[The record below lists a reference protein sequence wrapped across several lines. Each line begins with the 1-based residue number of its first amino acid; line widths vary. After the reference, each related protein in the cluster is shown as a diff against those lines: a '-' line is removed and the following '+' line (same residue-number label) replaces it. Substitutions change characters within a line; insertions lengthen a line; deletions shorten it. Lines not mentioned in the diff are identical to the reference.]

1 MDINKKENEN
11 TNKLAKAYKLIIVA
25 LVLIILAFIL
35 GIVVLKLFGDEEGQ
49 GNSIINTPD
58 ISATSKPI
66 PNVTD
71 IVKLSEELLQLDTTE
86 VEWNKKAEDSNSKG
100 LYCISDTNEKYLV
113 YNIDSNNISNEGY
126 TLADFDHIW
135 INSEDNNFYAVINL
149 SGEVVDL
156 SGYYILVRDETRT
169 YAARAII
176 NCYEAK
182 EVILKG
188 TAVTGTIIAPYAN
201 IVYEDTYVYGQVHGK
216 SYEGTQKF
224 YKEVLFTG
232 YSSLMSDL
240 RYADIK
246 VDAIRIA
253 AIEFLVENDDL
264 GTYSDYT
271 TGSKLRLKDTHAIT
285 SLILDG
291 KKLKVGEELTDEIGS
306 DLSFFENLTYLS
318 CDDTELAKIDLSHV
332 PNLTKLSINNTKI
345 SEIDL
350 SHTPLLTE
358 LSANNTLLENID
370 LSMVPK
376 LYKLSLNN
384 TKLAELD
391 LSSQKDLLDLSI
403 AKLPLKELDLSNN
416 TKLVNYN
423 YSDTKLPLPD
433 FNVLTK
439 LEYVNCSNSGLEEFT
454 VGSASLKTLDASN
467 NKGLRNIDFEMFPN
481 LVSLDISKC
490 SFSNINLS
498 IASTLQTLIASF
510 NNFKTVDVGSAPSLY
525 RVELYGDSIK
535 TIDVKGK
542 SNIRVLCSDKVEI
555 IGKEEPTSETSE

>member
-224 YKEVLFTG
+224 YKRGAFYRLF
-232 YSSLMSDL
+232 
-240 RYADIK
+240 K
-246 VDAIRIA
+246 
-253 AIEFLVENDDL
+253 
-264 GTYSDYT
+264 
-271 TGSKLRLKDTHAIT
+271 
-285 SLILDG
+285 
-291 KKLKVGEELTDEIGS
+291 
-306 DLSFFENLTYLS
+306 
-318 CDDTELAKIDLSHV
+318 
-332 PNLTKLSINNTKI
+332 
-345 SEIDL
+345 
-350 SHTPLLTE
+350 
-358 LSANNTLLENID
+358 
-370 LSMVPK
+370 
-376 LYKLSLNN
+376 
-384 TKLAELD
+384 
-391 LSSQKDLLDLSI
+391 
-403 AKLPLKELDLSNN
+403 
-416 TKLVNYN
+416 
-423 YSDTKLPLPD
+423 
-433 FNVLTK
+433 FN
-439 LEYVNCSNSGLEEFT
+439 E
-454 VGSASLKTLDASN
+454 
-467 NKGLRNIDFEMFPN
+467 
-481 LVSLDISKC
+481 
-490 SFSNINLS
+490 
-498 IASTLQTLIASF
+498 
-510 NNFKTVDVGSAPSLY
+510 
-525 RVELYGDSIK
+525 
-535 TIDVKGK
+535 
-542 SNIRVLCSDKVEI
+542 
-555 IGKEEPTSETSE
+555 